1 MNEWEWQVLEDKKV
15 LDDVEISGGRARRG
29 DRVRLRPRSGGDIFD
44 LALAGKIA
52 TIESL
57 EQDYEGKV
65 HVCVVVD
72 EDPGRD
78 VGLMRQPGH
87 RFFFAPEELEPSESA
102 SDPSSVDV
110 RAKRI
115 LIAGIGNIFLGDDG
129 FGVEVAQRLIGRPFP
144 GGVKV
149 ADFGIRGLD
158 LTYALMEGYETT
170 ILIDAFPGGMLPGT
184 LSVLEPDLAEL
195 NSVESGGALLEPHAM
210 NPLSVLR
217 MARSMGAEL
226 RRVLLVGC
234 VPATLGPE
242 EGQMGLSGPVAGAV
256 SEAVDLVTSLV
267 DRILA
272 GEWPGSK

>member
-1 MNEWEWQVLEDKKV
+1 
-15 LDDVEISGGRARRG
+15 
-29 DRVRLRPRSGGDIFD
+29 
-44 LALAGKIA
+44 
-52 TIESL
+52 
-57 EQDYEGKV
+57 
-65 HVCVVVD
+65 
-72 EDPGRD
+72 
-78 VGLMRQPGH
+78 
-87 RFFFAPEELEPSESA
+87 
-102 SDPSSVDV
+102 
-110 RAKRI
+110 
-115 LIAGIGNIFLGDDG
+115 
-129 FGVEVAQRLIGRPFP
+129 
-144 GGVKV
+144 
-149 ADFGIRGLD
+149 
-158 LTYALMEGYETT
+158 
-170 ILIDAFPGGMLPGT
+170 MLPGT
-184 LSVLEPDLAEL
+184 LSLLEPDLAEL